1 MDDLEADLRRLY
13 GAYEYLRDTDLTA
26 ESNTSRLL
34 RAPDVPLL
42 AARVGQEVAEM
53 LGVLFGTHRHQ
64 GMPQDLVLEASQVC
78 YWVVCN
84 AVARRVSYDQL
95 APHLALRDR
104 DADHADDPPD
114 LLAYLRGDDPAAAS
128 DPGRVRA
135 LQAFLR
141 GVGKACRQEGI
152 LPLTVVRYDLAAMA
166 AKPYLAGY
174 FGGSGD
180 G

>member
-26 ESNTSRLL
+26 ESSTSRLL
-34 RAPDVPLL
+34 HAPDYGLL
-42 AARVGQEVAEM
+42 AARVGQEAAEM

-78 YWVVCN
+78 YWVFCT
-84 AVARRVSYDQL
+84 AVARGVPYDVL
-95 APHLALRDR
+95 APHVALRDR
-104 DADHADDPPD
+104 DADRADDPPD
-114 LLAYLRGDDPAAAS
+114 LLAYLRGDDPAAAA

-141 GVGKACRQEGI
+141 GVGKACRQEGV
-152 LPLTVVRYDLAAMA
+152 LPLTVVRYDLAAMRGKA
-166 AKPYLAGY
+166 YLGGY
-174 FGGSGD
+174 FGG
-180 G
+180 

>member
-1 MDDLEADLRRLY
+1 MDDLERDLRRLY

-34 RAPDVPLL
+34 RTPDYTLL
-42 AARVGQEVAEM
+42 AVRVGQEVAEM

-78 YWVVCN
+78 YWVFCN
-84 AVARRVSYDQL
+84 AVARQVPYAAL
-95 APHLALRDR
+95 APHMALRDR
-104 DADHADDPPD
+104 DADRADDPPD
-114 LLAYLRGDDPAAAS
+114 LLAYLRGDDPAAAA

-141 GVGKACRQEGI
+141 GVGKACRQEGV
-152 LPLTVVRYDLAAMA
+152 LPLTVVRYDLAAMEG
-166 AKPYLAGY
+166 KPYLAGY
-174 FGGSGD
+174 FGG
-180 G
+180 